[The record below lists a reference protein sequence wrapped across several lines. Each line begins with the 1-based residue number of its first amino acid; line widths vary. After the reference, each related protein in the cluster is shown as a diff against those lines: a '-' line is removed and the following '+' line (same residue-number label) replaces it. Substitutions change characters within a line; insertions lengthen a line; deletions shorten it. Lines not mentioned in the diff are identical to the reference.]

1 MSYYKVTFAVES
13 NALGSA
19 LENLA
24 LGIREG
30 VISKSFVV
38 EREEESVSL
47 GAHKEPPRIK
57 ADSSKQ
63 IRKQKRG
70 RPKREI
76 NGKNGQLGALTD
88 HVRLH
93 GPASYADLGKAIAAR
108 GFSKSGVG
116 SAITRALAHGL
127 LRKQGDGVYVLA
139 EAAA

>member
-38 EREEESVSL
+38 EREEENASSV
-47 GAHKEPPRIK
+47 AHKEPPRIK
-57 ADSSKQ
+57 VDSQKQ
-63 IRKQKRG
+63 IQKRKRG
-70 RPKREI
+70 RPTKEI
-76 NGKNGQLGALTD
+76 DGKSGQLGALTD
-88 HVRLH
+88 YVRLH
-93 GPASYADLGKAIAAR
+93 GPASYADLGKAIAGR
-108 GFSKSGVG
+108 GFSKAGVG
-116 SAITRALAHGL
+116 SAINRALAHGL
-127 LRKQGDGVYVLA
+127 LRKQGEGVYVLG

>member
-13 NALGSA
+13 NALGST
-19 LENLA
+19 LESLA
-24 LGIREG
+24 IGIREG

-38 EREEESVSL
+38 EREEESVNP

-57 ADSSKQ
+57 ADQ

-70 RPKREI
+70 RPKRI

-93 GPASYADLGKAIAAR
+93 GPASYADLGKALAAR
-108 GFSKSGVG
+108 GFSKSGAG
-116 SAITRALAHGL
+116 SAIMRALTHGL
-127 LRKQGDGVYVLA
+127 LRKQGEGVYVLG